1 VLLPSKLTTHH
12 VRFDHVLI
20 CQLHAHVICKQEHHA
35 ETNICSTGD
44 LCECHLDLVE
54 AVAAIGEVQSKG
66 QKLMIIK
73 LLEQHNC
80 NATYIDIRC
89 NPSPI

>member
-1 VLLPSKLTTHH
+1 
-12 VRFDHVLI
+12 
-20 CQLHAHVICKQEHHA
+20 
-35 ETNICSTGD
+35 
-44 LCECHLDLVE
+44 
-54 AVAAIGEVQSKG
+54 VAAIGEVQSKG